1 MIEQTVI
8 NAGIA
13 GLLAALSFILKVIWD
28 GLRELQ
34 KADIEQSAQISN
46 LRILMAD
53 SYIRKEDFERM
64 TNALFNKLDKIEG
77 KLDGK
82 ADRQKQ

>member
-1 MIEQTVI
+1 MSEQTLI

-34 KADIEQSAQISN
+34 KADIEQLAQISN